1 LLPGDHA
8 DARDPKMMVGNA
20 SLNGRVAAMSQEDKM
35 TSPRKNM
42 PLFAVLLHAVRCFNT
57 AAFIALACYYFA
69 AYCLNNAPAVQ
80 LPLTPLPL
88 SSTTT

>member
-1 LLPGDHA
+1 
-8 DARDPKMMVGNA
+8 
-20 SLNGRVAAMSQEDKM
+20 M
-35 TSPRKNM
+35 TSSRKNL
-42 PLFAVLLHAVRCFNT
+42 PLLAVLLHAVRCFNT

-69 AYCLNNAPAVQ
+69 AYCLNNAPAVH